1 MRGMKRRERWHKVL
15 QTEVARWSS
24 KSCDELRAELK
35 HGKEYEVE
43 FESVVYQVEVHLLQD
58 TDTYVHISVAVD
70 DGTLP
75 GSLFPAQKSFIRKD
89 ARLQTIRF
97 LP

>member
-1 MRGMKRRERWHKVL
+1 MRGMKRRERWNKVL

-35 HGKEYEVE
+35 DGKEYEVE
-43 FESVVYQVEVHLLQD
+43 FESVIHQVEIEILED
-58 TDTYVHISVAVD
+58 TDTYLHVSVAVD

-75 GSLFPAQKSFIRKD
+75 GSMFPACDSFIRK
-89 ARLQTIRF
+89 LS
-97 LP
+97 